1 MRPSRVFRL
10 IFKIFIYFLTLSVT
24 IVSFLGALSAVMI
37 LGDPNNIGIDPSKFD
52 LNLNPSPFIINFTLP
67 FNITNEGYFDLEN
80 LEVKIDLAMNYT
92 ATADNETKILNIFNK
107 SQNFGKIPKGSTG
120 SYNFTGQFIDFYFP
134 IGFNFTSDIDWTI
147 GPPVIL
153 FFANFTI
160 NLDYSL
166 GLHSLTIGIL
176 NIQIGGYPP

>member
-24 IVSFLGALSAVMI
+24 IVSFLGGLSAFMI
-37 LGDPNNIGIDPSKFD
+37 LTNPNNIGIDPSKAEI
-52 LNLNPSPFIINFTLP
+52 NLNPSPLNINFTFP
-67 FNITNEGYFDLEN
+67 FNITNDGYFDLEN

-92 ATADNETKILNIFNK
+92 ATIDNETKIMNIFNK
-107 SQNFGKIPKGSTG
+107 SQNFGKIPKGLTV
-120 SYNFTGQFIDFYFP
+120 SYNLSGQFSDFYFP
-134 IGFNFTSDIDWTI
+134 TGFNFTSDIDWTI
-147 GPPVIL
+147 GPPASL

-160 NLDYSL
+160 NIDYSL

-176 NIQIGGYPP
+176 NIQVGGYPP